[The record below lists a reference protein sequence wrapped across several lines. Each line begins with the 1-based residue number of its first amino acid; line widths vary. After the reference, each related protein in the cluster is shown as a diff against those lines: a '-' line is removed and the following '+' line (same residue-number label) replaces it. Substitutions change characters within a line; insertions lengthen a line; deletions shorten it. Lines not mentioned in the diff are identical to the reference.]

1 MDIKAYGKINLSLD
15 ITGVLPNGY
24 HSVSM
29 LMQSV
34 ELCDIVSINK
44 SNDISVICDNPD
56 VPNGCDNLAYK
67 ACELMIEKFSI
78 PHGFDIRITKNIPIA
93 GGMAGG
99 STDAAAVMRGINEI
113 CNLGVSI
120 EELMELGVRLGAD
133 IPFCIQE
140 KPALA
145 EGIGEILTPVKGL
158 WKELYILLVNPNVSV
173 STKEIYQKIDSQ
185 HYFNKVNNSELIK
198 AIFSRDFYGMK
209 HHMQNVMQ
217 IITEEMCPPIRTII
231 NTLEENGALV
241 ALMSGSGATCYG
253 IFDDEYVAKNAQKI
267 FTDYFTA
274 ITHPVE

>member
-1 MDIKAYGKINLSLD
+1 
-15 ITGVLPNGY
+15 
-24 HSVSM
+24 
-29 LMQSV
+29 
-34 ELCDIVSINK
+34 
-44 SNDISVICDNPD
+44 
-56 VPNGCDNLAYK
+56 
-67 ACELMIEKFSI
+67 MIEKFSI